1 MSEGPDSAGLPA
13 GIAGIILAGGRSARM
28 GGIDKAFVQLAGRPL
43 IAHAVARLAPQVS
56 MLAISANGP
65 PESYATQGLLV
76 VADTVRGS
84 AGPLAGI
91 LAGMTWARDRA
102 PGVTRIATVAVD
114 TPFFPDDLVA
124 CLAVAVGSGDV
135 AIAGSRGRAHPTFA
149 LLPLDLADDLAA
161 FLAAGGSRRARDW
174 LARHDPAIVDVDDG
188 PDGLDP
194 FFNINT
200 PSDLAA
206 IAGCAGPRL
215 GES

>member
-1 MSEGPDSAGLPA
+1 MAEVVLNSVSKSFGDTKAVDGVSMTIPDGAFVVLLGPTGAGKTTTLRMIAGLE
-13 GIAGIILAGGRSARM
+13 
-28 GGIDKAFVQLAGRPL
+28 RP
-43 IAHAVARLAPQVS
+43 
-56 MLAISANGP
+56 
-65 PESYATQGLLV
+65 
-76 VADTVRGS
+76 D
-84 AGPLAGI
+84 
-91 LAGMTWARDRA
+91 
-102 PGVTRIATVAVD
+102 
-114 TPFFPDDLVA
+114 
-124 CLAVAVGSGDV
+124 SGDV

-174 LARHDPAIVDVDDG
+174 LARHDPAIVDFDDG